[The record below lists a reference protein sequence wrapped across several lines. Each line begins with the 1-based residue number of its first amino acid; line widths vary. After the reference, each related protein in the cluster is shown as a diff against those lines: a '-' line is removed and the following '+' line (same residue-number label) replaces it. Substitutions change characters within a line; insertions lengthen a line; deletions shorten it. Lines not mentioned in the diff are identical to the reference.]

1 VQIHSLLYNLI
12 NYEFFWGNDMVKKV
26 ICILIPCL
34 IIALILGG
42 CGGGKKESAAED
54 FNKELKE
61 TEKEIEKNISD
72 EIGSDVDIDFDMGD
86 IGQIG
91 MNLPLP
97 DSFPKHVVPLVDDAN
112 VVNVNEYEENFVV
125 SILYMTKMRYDE
137 VIKFYEEVFK
147 DIEGIYKMQFDGGIS
162 IELGKDDY
170 GITIQAYEVDDN
182 NSNVMID
189 VNYRVLAEREKLKA
203 TLASGKSAELP
214 YGYPEDIF
222 PILKGD
228 KVTDSRYSE
237 TEDRIYFELYLLSDK
252 LSKDIV
258 AGYEASWS
266 DIKVNYKSISSEDF
280 QLSGD
285 KEDGYEFYIEERTK
299 DDVANIIEYTI
310 SITKRK

>member
-1 VQIHSLLYNLI
+1 MQIHSLLYNLI

-112 VVNVNEYEENFVV
+112 IINVNDNKEDSAVGIIY
-125 SILYMTKMRYDE
+125 TTAKKYDE
-137 VIKFYEEVFK
+137 LGKFYQEVFK
-147 DIEGIYKMQFDGGIS
+147 DVEDLNQTQLDNGIIMSGNKDGYRIA
-162 IELGKDDY
+162 
-170 GITIQAYEVDDN
+170 ITAVAVDDK
-182 NSNVMID
+182 SSSVMID
-189 VNYRVLAEREKLKA
+189 VNYSEVAERDKLKEFL
-203 TLASGKSAELP
+203 TSGESAALP
-214 YGYPEDIF
+214 DGYPVGIF

-228 KVTDSRYSE
+228 KITESSYQE
-237 TEDRIYFELYLLSDK
+237 TEYEIYYNLTLLSNM
-252 LSKDIV
+252 SPKDII
-258 AGYEASWS
+258 AGYEASWN
-266 DIKVNYKSISSEDF
+266 DIQIDYKSIGSTDF
-280 QLSGD
+280 EFNGQRGD
-285 KEDGYEFYIEERTK
+285 KYSFYINGEIK
-299 DDVANIIEYTI
+299 DSEANIAEYWLQI
-310 SITKRK
+310 QEYK

>member
-1 VQIHSLLYNLI
+1 
-12 NYEFFWGNDMVKKV
+12 MKK
-26 ICILIPCL
+26 ILFILIPCL

-42 CGGGKKESAAED
+42 CGGGKKGS
-54 FNKELKE
+54 ELKE
-61 TEKEIEKNISD
+61 AEKEIEEKIA
-72 EIGSDVDIDFDMGD
+72 EEMGYDIDFDLD
-86 IGQIG
+86 ELGQFG
-91 MNLPLP
+91 ANLPLP

-112 VVNVNEYEENFVV
+112 VVNVNEHEENFAV
-125 SILYMTKMRYDE
+125 SIIYMTKMRYDE
-137 VIKFYEEVFK
+137 IIRFYEEVFK
-147 DIEGIYKMQFDGGIS
+147 DVEGIYKMQFDGGIS

-182 NSNVMID
+182 NSNVKIN
-189 VNYRVLAEREKLKA
+189 VNYRVLAEREKLKE

-222 PILKGD
+222 PILEGD

-258 AGYEASWS
+258 AGYEADWS
-266 DIKVNYKSISSEDF
+266 DINVTYKSISSDDF
-280 QLSGD
+280 QFSG
-285 KEDGYEFYIEERTK
+285 KKGDGYEFYIVGRTK

-310 SITKRK
+310 NIFKRK